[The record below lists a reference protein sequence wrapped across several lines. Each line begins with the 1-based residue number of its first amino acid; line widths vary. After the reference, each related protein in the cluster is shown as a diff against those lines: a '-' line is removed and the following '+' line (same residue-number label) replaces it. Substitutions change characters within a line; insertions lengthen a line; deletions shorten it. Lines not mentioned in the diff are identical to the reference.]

1 MNFNFLYFQKFDR
14 DKSETK
20 NRRCKAVY
28 SYTQNNND
36 ELTLAVGDVIEF
48 LGEVEE
54 GWWRGKLSGKIGVF
68 PSNFVEVYQSAS
80 PVFAKRTS
88 NNNGTANNNNSRSGA
103 SLNSS
108 REDLVSSNT
117 STSSEKDAPSLPPKP
132 GIERGKTALVN
143 RTIRN
148 VSLFNLSI
156 NLTLKCQRSE
166 RERERE

>member
-1 MNFNFLYFQKFDR
+1 MLLLFIFSNNRR

-36 ELTLAVGDVIEF
+36 ELTLAVGDIIEF

-68 PSNFVEVYQSAS
+68 PSNFVEVYQSTS
-80 PVFAKRTS
+80 PVFANRRIS
-88 NNNGTANNNNSRSGA
+88 NNNGTANNNNLRPGA

-117 STSSEKDAPSLPPKP
+117 STSSDKDAPSLPPKP
-132 GIERGKTALVN
+132 GKT
-143 RTIRN
+143 I
-148 VSLFNLSI
+148 
-156 NLTLKCQRSE
+156 
-166 RERERE
+166 

>member
-1 MNFNFLYFQKFDR
+1 MSLSHSFYSINLKICRSFLFYR

-36 ELTLAVGDVIEF
+36 ELSLAVGDIIEF

-80 PVFAKRTS
+80 PVFANRRIS
-88 NNNGTANNNNSRSGA
+88 NNNGTANNNNLRAGA

-117 STSSEKDAPSLPPKP
+117 STNSEKDAPSLPPKP
-132 GIERGKTALVN
+132 GIL
-143 RTIRN
+143 
-148 VSLFNLSI
+148 LS
-156 NLTLKCQRSE
+156 QFF
-166 RERERE
+166 